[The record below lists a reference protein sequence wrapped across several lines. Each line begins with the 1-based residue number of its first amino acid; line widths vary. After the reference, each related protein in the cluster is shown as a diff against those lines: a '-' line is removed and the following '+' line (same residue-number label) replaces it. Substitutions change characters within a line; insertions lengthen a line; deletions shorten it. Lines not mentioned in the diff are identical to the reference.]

1 MPETGKKYV
10 DFLKIN
16 YPINNMVIRLA
27 GIGITSLLLIML
39 APVYAEITEFTIEKN
54 FYTNEDRIVF
64 LGNED
69 QGNQTISVIVVSPT
83 GKESMVVGGISNSE
97 GSFKTLPKN
106 IETIFSIAG
115 TYSFTSFYANGQIS
129 DGVTIELEYD
139 GEKVFQPTKPILQ
152 LNSISDKIVEIEKT
166 ITFTASIMDN
176 SFTNVSYSLEN
187 TTTDLENTTTGA
199 TIEPRYWKICMDSIK
214 IIWEY

>member
-1 MPETGKKYV
+1 MKYNLLETGKKYV
-10 DFLKIN
+10 NFLKIN

-64 LGNED
+64 LGSED

-152 LNSISDKIVEIEKT
+152 LNSISDKTVEIEKT
-166 ITFTASIMDN
+166 ITFTASITLVPLLIQIQEN
-176 SFTNVSYSLEN
+176 LYGLHQNHLEI
-187 TTTDLENTTTGA
+187 L
-199 TIEPRYWKICMDSIK
+199 KM
-214 IIWEY
+214 

>member
-1 MPETGKKYV
+1 MKYNLLETGKKYV
-10 DFLKIN
+10 NFLKIN

-27 GIGITSLLLIML
+27 GIGITSLFLIML

-64 LGNED
+64 LGSED

-199 TIEPRYWKICMDSIK
+199 TI
-214 IIWEY
+214 

>member
-1 MPETGKKYV
+1 MKYNLLETGKKYV
-10 DFLKIN
+10 NFLKIN

-64 LGNED
+64 LGSED

-152 LNSISDKIVEIEKT
+152 LNSISDKIV
-166 ITFTASIMDN
+166 
-176 SFTNVSYSLEN
+176 
-187 TTTDLENTTTGA
+187 
-199 TIEPRYWKICMDSIK
+199 
-214 IIWEY
+214 